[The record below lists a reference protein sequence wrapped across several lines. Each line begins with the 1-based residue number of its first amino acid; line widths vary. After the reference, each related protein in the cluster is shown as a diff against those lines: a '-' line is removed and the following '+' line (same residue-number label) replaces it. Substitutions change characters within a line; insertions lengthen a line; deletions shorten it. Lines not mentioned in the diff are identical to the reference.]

1 MKNENSADDNA
12 RGRKN
17 VFASVPRALLLAT
30 VIITLFGLFTIVAPL
45 VLSDQSYGVTWEQL
59 REEGRDIRMLQIT
72 AACAVIV
79 LIALIVSFIRKL
91 SGKAS
96 PHH

>member
-1 MKNENSADDNA
+1 MKNENSSHYNA
-12 RGRKN
+12 KDRKN

-72 AACAVIV
+72 AACAAIV
-79 LIALIVSFIRKL
+79 LIALIVSLISKL
-91 SGKAS
+91 SGKAN
-96 PHH
+96 PRQ